1 MLMAHSSLMGSDQPS
16 LHQGRHSVTQR
27 QEIVPHGTILTH
39 YLMNV
44 AEPIEPV
51 VSFPVVGP
59 HYVAGF
65 HGPSDRR
72 AQAPSRGVC
81 DTLKPDSANT
91 LPILLCRNDYQRF
104 SLCSTASFP
113 RLLSTDIH
121 LVNLDGA
128 GEPIPPRPDHG
139 PPQLMQPCPGGFI
152 ATQSQNPLH
161 SSRTG
166 AVLLA
171 GHQPDGAK
179 PQHKRFSRPFKDG
192 SGNDRGLIVT
202 SRTPY
207 QPISRMPPFPVPAPR
222 ALETIRPPQLVQ
234 ILSAGLL
241 GRKSPLQLQKVFG
254 VILHTLE
261 DYILW
266 LRQSRGYPKNK
277 IKTYIFI
284 KKCSTAT
291 NIDKIIIDNLS
302 NLFLNDQKVS
312 STQK

>member
-27 QEIVPHGTILTH
+27 QEIIPHGTILTH
-39 YLMNV
+39 DLTNV
-44 AEPIEPV
+44 AEPLQPI
-51 VSFPVVGP
+51 VSFPVVGL
-59 HYVAGF
+59 HYAAGF
-65 HGPSDRR
+65 HGPSDRGP
-72 AQAPSRGVC
+72 QAPSRGVL

-91 LPILLCRNDYQRF
+91 LPILLRRNDYQRF
-104 SLCSTASFP
+104 PLRSTASFP

-121 LVNLDGA
+121 LVNLDCA

-152 ATQSQNPLH
+152 AAQPQNPLH

-166 AVLLA
+166 AVFLA
-171 GHQPDGAK
+171 GHPPDGAK

-202 SRTPY
+202 SSTAY
-207 QPISRMPPFPVPAPR
+207 QPISRMPPFSVAAAR
-222 ALETIRPPQLVQ
+222 ASETVRPTQLVQ

-241 GRKSPLQLQKVFG
+241 GRKSVLQLQKVLG

-261 DYILW
+261 YYILW
-266 LRQSRGYPKNK
+266 LRQSRGYPYNQ
-277 IKTYIFI
+277 
-284 KKCSTAT
+284 
-291 NIDKIIIDNLS
+291 III
-302 NLFLNDQKVS
+302 
-312 STQK
+312 

>member
-1 MLMAHSSLMGSDQPS
+1 MLMAHSSLMGSNQPS

-27 QEIVPHGTILTH
+27 QEIVPHGTILSH
-39 YLMNV
+39 YLTNV
-44 AEPIEPV
+44 AEPLQPS

-59 HYVAGF
+59 HYAAGF

-72 AQAPSRGVC
+72 GQAPSRGAC

-104 SLCSTASFP
+104 SLRSTASFP

-128 GEPIPPRPDHG
+128 GEPISSGPHHRTPQLVQPRPRR
-139 PPQLMQPCPGGFI
+139 LIAAQPK
-152 ATQSQNPLH
+152 NPLH

-171 GHQPDGAK
+171 GHPPDGAK

-202 SRTPY
+202 SRTAY
-207 QPISRMPPFPVPAPR
+207 QPISRMPSFPVGAAR
-222 ALETIRPPQLVQ
+222 ASETIRPSQLVQ

-241 GRKSPLQLQKVFG
+241 GRKSPLQLQKVLG
-254 VILHTLE
+254 VILRTLE

-266 LRQSRGYPKNK
+266 LRQSRGYPNIIKQQSPYFASLIVIRTLK
-277 IKTYIFI
+277 ILYF
-284 KKCSTAT
+284 SER
-291 NIDKIIIDNLS
+291 
-302 NLFLNDQKVS
+302 
-312 STQK
+312 